1 MKTYTIQEALQLDDG
16 MTLPSIEGKLT
27 WVGPVVQK
35 EHPQNGPWHF
45 QKFMLADPEL
55 GKDDPNS
62 AIYATIKNRDDLTPL
77 KFKILRFESYTGSKG
92 LEGIL
97 KSVRD
102 YNGKTYND
110 LAVHV
115 APTVLDEE
123 TGTEGAPATGGVRQ
137 EPQPAAAKEPV
148 KAVVTHEHVYKR
160 KTPVVD
166 DYVPQTTSYL
176 AGPALV
182 GSLNDPNGS
191 GEPDRNLIA
200 AYIVEMYFG
209 REIAIP
215 LIRDELAR
223 QSAAEQGESNE

>member
-35 EHPQNGPWHF
+35 DHPANGPWHY
-45 QKFMLADPEL
+45 QKIMLADPEL
-55 GKDDPNS
+55 GKDDPDS
-62 AIYATIKNRDDLTPL
+62 AIYATVKNHDDLTPL
-77 KFKILRFESYTGSKG
+77 KFKILRFESHTGSKG

-102 YNGKTYND
+102 WKGKTYND
-110 LAVHV
+110 LAISVS
-115 APTVLDEE
+115 PIVLDEE
-123 TGTEGAPATGGVRQ
+123 VAP
-137 EPQPAAAKEPV
+137 EAAATPQATPQAAASKEPV

-182 GSLNDPNGS
+182 GSLNDPEG
-191 GEPDRNLIA
+191 GGTPDRHLIA
-200 AYIVEMYFG
+200 AYIVEQYFG
-209 REIAIP
+209 REEAIV
-215 LIRDELAR
+215 LIRAELAR
-223 QSAAEQGESNE
+223 QAAAEAEQGESNE